1 MGDFVHLHLH
11 TEYSLLDGCVRLTTG
26 AKHDVHPLADAL
38 KARNMKAVAITDHGN
53 MYGVY
58 AFVDSLKGT
67 GIKPII
73 GEEFYTCDDMYQK
86 SADIRYQRWH
96 LILLAKNDEGYHN
109 LVKLSSASFVDG
121 FYDKPR
127 IDLKILKEHA
137 KGLICLSACIA
148 GAIPQLLLNNK
159 YEDAK
164 NYAIQLRD
172 MFEPGD
178 FYIELQDHGIDEE
191 RKVRNDLVRIAKEI
205 GVKVVAT
212 NDVHYIEKE
221 DADVQDDMMCVQLGI
236 TKDTPNPIRFEKQ
249 EFYLKTAEEMEE
261 LFGWCPEAL
270 ASTVEIADKCTF
282 EFQLKAKE
290 NLIPPYTS
298 DDMGNRTAEQY
309 LRDLCWEGI
318 HKRYDVITDEIRER
332 VEHELATI
340 IDMGYATYFLIVWDY
355 VNASKKMGIPVGPGR
370 GSGVGSIVAY
380 AIGITDVEPLR
391 FNLIFERFLARERVS
406 MPDFDI
412 DFCYVRRGE
421 VIDYVTK
428 KYGRDRVSQ
437 IIAYGTMKAK
447 QAVKDI
453 ARIYNISYE
462 KSNNWAKTISKDP
475 GATLKGCLDEKSKC
489 FSPEFKKLYD
499 SDPEAKKIVDK
510 AMKIEGL
517 PRQTGM
523 HAAGV
528 VICSQPVTDYV
539 PLSRNHEFIVTQFD
553 KTQVEPLGMLKMD
566 FLGLKTLTDVKEAQK
581 YILEDKGV
589 DVTFEKDTYDD
600 PKVYELISSGDCVA
614 VFQLESGGMCDFM
627 SRLKPTTLEDVIA
640 GISIYRPG
648 PMQFMNQFIAGKR
661 NPESVTY
668 LHEKLK
674 PILEVTY
681 GCIVYQEQV
690 MQIARE
696 VAGYSYGGAD
706 ILRRAISKKKGDV
719 LIRNK
724 SVFANGGVVEGDK
737 TNTPVPGAIANGVP
751 SEVVDKLFDQLI
763 DFAEYCFNK
772 SHATAYAVLTYQTA
786 YLKCYYPIHFLT
798 AIINNRIGDAKE
810 QSHYINYM
818 RKIGINILKP
828 DINKSKKN
836 FSIDGDNVRFGLM
849 GIKNVGEAA
858 IESVLAERVN
868 GGPYK
873 DIRDFFKR
881 CGANL
886 NSRMIESMILGG
898 AFDCFGKNRA
908 TLMASYKQIMA
919 LALKEQQSEAEGQ
932 ISLFEM
938 DAIGEQPI
946 HYIEM
951 KEYGK
956 EQLLAE
962 EKNNLGMY
970 VSGHPLDDYDTSIFN
985 FDLSRLIIDNS
996 NVVGDESEAGQEVE
1010 MDMESD
1016 DEETSGVTLDKSWD
1030 KKEVRFGCIVSNW
1043 EKKKN
1048 KNNQVFA
1055 VGEIE
1060 DKGGTIQFTVFSKLY
1075 EQLLPV
1081 LSSERPIIVEGRL
1094 DLSGA
1099 EAKMVVDDMKIWQKD
1114 GDNGGDSEEQPS
1126 KLMLVLIE
1134 SSEEQALLKSIAAM
1148 FPGNDILRLQIGTD
1162 PQTRKFRVFNNGVRV
1177 CNEMIEQVANVVGK
1191 GKIKVKDLNQ

>member
-26 AKHDVHPLADAL
+26 AKHDIHPLAEAL

-109 LVKLSSASFVDG
+109 LVKLSSASFIDG

-127 IDLKILKEHA
+127 IDMDILAKHS

-148 GAIPQLLLNNK
+148 GKIPQLILDNK
-159 YEDAK
+159 FQEAK
-164 NYAIQLRD
+164 DYAIKLRD

-191 RKVRNDLVRIAKEI
+191 RKVRNDLIRIAKEI

-221 DADVQDDMMCVQLGI
+221 DADVQDDMMCIQLGI
-236 TKDTPNPIRFEKQ
+236 RKDEQNPIRFTEQ

-290 NLIPPYTS
+290 NLIPPYS
-298 DDMGNRTAEQY
+298 SEEMGDRTPEQY
-309 LRDLCWEGI
+309 LKDLCWEGLAR
-318 HKRYDVITDEIRER
+318 RYDVITPEIKKRAKE
-332 VEHELATI
+332 ELEVI
-340 IDMGYATYFLIVWDY
+340 ISMGYATYFLIVWDY
-355 VNASKKMGIPVGPGR
+355 INAAKKMGIPVGPGR

-391 FNLIFERFLARERVS
+391 FNLLFQRFLAKERVS
-406 MPDFDI
+406 MPDFDV

-475 GATLKGCLDEKSKC
+475 GATLKGCLDEKNDC

-499 SDPEAKKIVDK
+499 TDPEAKRIVDK

-539 PLSRNHEFIVTQFD
+539 PLSRNKEFIVTQFD

-566 FLGLKTLTDVKEAQK
+566 FLGLKTLTDIKEAQK
-581 YILEDKGV
+581 YNLEDKGV
-589 DVTFEKDTYDD
+589 DVNFEKDIYDD
-600 PKVYELISSGDCVA
+600 PKVYELIASGDCVA

-627 SRLKPTTLEDVIA
+627 AKLKPTTLEDVIA

-648 PMQFMNQFIAGKR
+648 PMQFMNQFIAGKK
-661 NPESVTY
+661 NPENVTY
-668 LHEKLK
+668 LHPKLK

-681 GCIVYQEQV
+681 GCMVYQEQI

-696 VAGYSYGGAD
+696 LAGYSYGGAD
-706 ILRRAISKKKGDV
+706 ILRRAISKKKPEV
-719 LIRNK
+719 IARNK
-724 SVFANGGVVEGDK
+724 TVFANGGYVEGDSSH
-737 TNTPVPGAIANGVP
+737 TPVIGAIANGVP
-751 SEVVDKLFDQLI
+751 AEVVDTLFEQLAK
-763 DFAEYCFNK
+763 FAEYCFNK

-836 FSIDGDNVRFGLM
+836 FSIDGNDVRFGLM
-849 GIKNVGEAA
+849 GIKNVGESA
-858 IESVLAERVN
+858 IEAVLAERVN
-868 GGPYK
+868 GPYK

-881 CGANL
+881 CGKHL
-886 NSRMIESMILGG
+886 NSRMVESMIYGG

-908 TLMASYKQIMA
+908 TLMASYKSIWD
-919 LALKEQQSEAEGQ
+919 LAAKEIESSEQGQ
-932 ISLFEM
+932 FSIFDNFGIE
-938 DAIGEQPI
+938 EQPVS
-946 HYIEM
+946 YIEI
-951 KEYGK
+951 KEFKK

-970 VSGHPLDDYDTSIFN
+970 VSGHPLDDYNTSIFK
-985 FDLSRLIIDNS
+985 FDLSRLEIEK
-996 NVVGDESEAGQEVE
+996 NVETNAEG
-1010 MDMESD
+1010 
-1016 DEETSGVTLDKSWD
+1016 EETHEDLSDVEENAPGIEADISWD
-1030 KKEVRFGCIVSNW
+1030 KKQVRFGCIVSSW

-1055 VGEIE
+1055 VGELE
-1060 DKGGTIQFTVFSKLY
+1060 DKGGTIQFTIFYKLY

-1081 LSSERPIIVEGRL
+1081 LMAERPIIVEGKI
-1094 DLSGA
+1094 DLSGS
-1099 EAKMVVDDMKIWQKD
+1099 EPKLIVDDMTLWNK
-1114 GDNGGDSEEQPS
+1114 GGVEPDPQSEEPH
-1126 KLMLVLIE
+1126 KVLYALIE
-1134 SSEEQALLKSIAAM
+1134 GKEELDLIRAIAASY
-1148 FPGNDILRLQIGTD
+1148 PGEDILKIQMGTT
-1162 PQTRKFRVFNNGVRV
+1162 PETKRIMAFKKGIRV
-1177 CNEMIEQVANVVGK
+1177 CDEIVEQIANVVGK
-1191 GKIKVKDLNQ
+1191 NNVKVKVL

>member
-26 AKHDVHPLADAL
+26 AKHDIHPLAEAL

-109 LVKLSSASFVDG
+109 LVKLSSASFIDG

-127 IDLKILKEHA
+127 IDMDILAKHS

-148 GAIPQLLLNNK
+148 GKIPQLILDNK
-159 YEDAK
+159 FQEAK
-164 NYAIQLRD
+164 DYAIKLRD

-191 RKVRNDLVRIAKEI
+191 RKVRNDLIRIAKEI

-221 DADVQDDMMCVQLGI
+221 DADVQDDMMCIQLGI
-236 TKDTPNPIRFEKQ
+236 RKDEQNPIRFTEQ

-290 NLIPPYTS
+290 NLIPPYS
-298 DDMGNRTAEQY
+298 SEEMGDRTPEQY
-309 LRDLCWEGI
+309 LKDLCWEGLVR
-318 HKRYDVITDEIRER
+318 RYDVITPEIKKRAKE
-332 VEHELATI
+332 ELEVI
-340 IDMGYATYFLIVWDY
+340 ISMGYATYFLIVWDY
-355 VNASKKMGIPVGPGR
+355 INAAKKMGIPVGPGR

-391 FNLIFERFLARERVS
+391 FNLLFQRFLAKERVS
-406 MPDFDI
+406 MPDFDV

-475 GATLKGCLDEKSKC
+475 GATLKGCLDEKNDC

-499 SDPEAKKIVDK
+499 TDPEAKRIVDK

-539 PLSRNHEFIVTQFD
+539 PLSRNKEFIVTQFD

-566 FLGLKTLTDVKEAQK
+566 FLGLKTLTDIKEAQK

-589 DVTFEKDTYDD
+589 DVNFEKDIYDD
-600 PKVYELISSGDCVA
+600 PKVYELIASGDCVA

-627 SRLKPTTLEDVIA
+627 AKLKPTTLEDVIA

-648 PMQFMNQFIAGKR
+648 PMQFMNQFIAGKK
-661 NPESVTY
+661 NPENVTY
-668 LHEKLK
+668 LHPKLK

-681 GCIVYQEQV
+681 GCMVYQEQI

-696 VAGYSYGGAD
+696 LAGYSYGGAD
-706 ILRRAISKKKGDV
+706 ILRRAISKKKPEV
-719 LIRNK
+719 IARNK
-724 SVFANGGVVEGDK
+724 TVFANGGYVEGDSSH
-737 TNTPVPGAIANGVP
+737 TPVIGAIANGVP
-751 SEVVDKLFDQLI
+751 AEVVDTLFEQLAK
-763 DFAEYCFNK
+763 FAEYCFNK

-836 FSIDGDNVRFGLM
+836 FSIDGNDVRFGLM
-849 GIKNVGEAA
+849 GIKNVGESA
-858 IESVLAERVN
+858 IEAVLAERVN
-868 GGPYK
+868 GPYK

-881 CGANL
+881 CGKHL
-886 NSRMIESMILGG
+886 NSRMVESMIYGG

-908 TLMASYKQIMA
+908 TLMASYKSIWD
-919 LALKEQQSEAEGQ
+919 LAAKEIESSEQGQ
-932 ISLFEM
+932 FSIFDNFGIE
-938 DAIGEQPI
+938 EQPVS
-946 HYIEM
+946 YIEI
-951 KEYGK
+951 KEFKK

-970 VSGHPLDDYDTSIFN
+970 VSGHPLDDYNTSIFK
-985 FDLSRLIIDNS
+985 FDLSRLEIEK
-996 NVVGDESEAGQEVE
+996 NVETNAEG
-1010 MDMESD
+1010 
-1016 DEETSGVTLDKSWD
+1016 EETHEDLSDVEENAPGIEADISWD
-1030 KKEVRFGCIVSNW
+1030 KKQVRFGCIVSSW

-1055 VGEIE
+1055 VGELE
-1060 DKGGTIQFTVFSKLY
+1060 DKGGTIQFTIFYKLY

-1081 LSSERPIIVEGRL
+1081 LMAERPIIVVGKI
-1094 DLSGA
+1094 DLSGS
-1099 EAKMVVDDMKIWQKD
+1099 EPKLIVDDMTLWNK
-1114 GDNGGDSEEQPS
+1114 GGVEPDPQSEEPQ
-1126 KLMLVLIE
+1126 KVLYALIE
-1134 SSEEQALLKSIAAM
+1134 GKEELDLIRAIAASY
-1148 FPGNDILRLQIGTD
+1148 PGDDILKIQMGTT
-1162 PQTRKFRVFNNGVRV
+1162 PETKRIMAFKKGIRV
-1177 CNEMIEQVANVVGK
+1177 CDEIVEQIANVVGK
-1191 GKIKVKDLNQ
+1191 NNVKVKVL

>member
-26 AKHDVHPLADAL
+26 AKHDIHPLAEAL

-109 LVKLSSASFVDG
+109 LVKLSSASFIDG

-127 IDLKILKEHA
+127 IDMDILAKHS

-148 GAIPQLLLNNK
+148 GKIPQLILDNK
-159 YEDAK
+159 FQEAK
-164 NYAIQLRD
+164 DYAIKLRD

-191 RKVRNDLVRIAKEI
+191 RKVRNDLIRIAKEI

-221 DADVQDDMMCVQLGI
+221 DADVQDDMMCIQLGI
-236 TKDTPNPIRFEKQ
+236 RKDEQNPIRFTEQ

-290 NLIPPYTS
+290 NLIPPYS
-298 DDMGNRTAEQY
+298 SEEMGDRTPEQY
-309 LRDLCWEGI
+309 LKDLCWEGLAR
-318 HKRYDVITDEIRER
+318 RYDVITPEIKKRAKE
-332 VEHELATI
+332 ELEVI
-340 IDMGYATYFLIVWDY
+340 ISMGYATYFLIVWDY
-355 VNASKKMGIPVGPGR
+355 INAAKKMGIPVGPGR

-391 FNLIFERFLARERVS
+391 FNLLFQRFLAKERVS
-406 MPDFDI
+406 MPDFDV

-475 GATLKGCLDEKSKC
+475 GATLKGCLDEKNDC

-499 SDPEAKKIVDK
+499 TDPEAKRIVDK

-539 PLSRNHEFIVTQFD
+539 PLSRNKEFIVTQFD

-566 FLGLKTLTDVKEAQK
+566 FLGLKTLTDIKEAQK

-589 DVTFEKDTYDD
+589 DVNFEKDIYDD
-600 PKVYELISSGDCVA
+600 PKVYELIASGDCVA

-627 SRLKPTTLEDVIA
+627 AKLKPTTLEDVIA

-648 PMQFMNQFIAGKR
+648 PMQFMNQFIAGKK
-661 NPESVTY
+661 NPENVTY
-668 LHEKLK
+668 LHPKLK

-681 GCIVYQEQV
+681 GCMVYQEQI

-696 VAGYSYGGAD
+696 LAGYSYGGAD
-706 ILRRAISKKKGDV
+706 ILRRAISKKKPEV
-719 LIRNK
+719 IARNK
-724 SVFANGGVVEGDK
+724 TVFANGGYVEGDSSH
-737 TNTPVPGAIANGVP
+737 TPVIGAIANGVP
-751 SEVVDKLFDQLI
+751 AEVVDTLFEQLAK
-763 DFAEYCFNK
+763 FAEYCFNK

-836 FSIDGDNVRFGLM
+836 FSIDGNDVRFGLM
-849 GIKNVGEAA
+849 GIKNVGESA
-858 IESVLAERVN
+858 IEAVLAERVN
-868 GGPYK
+868 GPYK

-881 CGANL
+881 CGKHL
-886 NSRMIESMILGG
+886 NSRMVESMIYGG

-908 TLMASYKQIMA
+908 TLMASYKSIWD
-919 LALKEQQSEAEGQ
+919 LAAKEIESSEQGQ
-932 ISLFEM
+932 FSIFDNFGIE
-938 DAIGEQPI
+938 EQPVS
-946 HYIEM
+946 YIEI
-951 KEYGK
+951 KEFKK

-970 VSGHPLDDYDTSIFN
+970 VSGHPLDDYNTSIFK
-985 FDLSRLIIDNS
+985 FDLSRLEIEK
-996 NVVGDESEAGQEVE
+996 NVETNAEG
-1010 MDMESD
+1010 
-1016 DEETSGVTLDKSWD
+1016 EETHEDLSDVEENAPGIEADISWD
-1030 KKEVRFGCIVSNW
+1030 KKQVRFGCIVSSW

-1055 VGEIE
+1055 VGELE
-1060 DKGGTIQFTVFSKLY
+1060 DKGGTIQFTIFYKLY

-1081 LSSERPIIVEGRL
+1081 LMAERPIIVEGKI
-1094 DLSGA
+1094 DLSGS
-1099 EAKMVVDDMKIWQKD
+1099 EPKLIVDDMTLWNK
-1114 GDNGGDSEEQPS
+1114 GGVEPDPQSEEPH
-1126 KLMLVLIE
+1126 KVLYALIE
-1134 SSEEQALLKSIAAM
+1134 GKEELDLIRAIAASY
-1148 FPGNDILRLQIGTD
+1148 PGEDILKIQMGTT
-1162 PQTRKFRVFNNGVRV
+1162 PETKRIMAFKKGIRV
-1177 CNEMIEQVANVVGK
+1177 CDEIVEQIANVVGK
-1191 GKIKVKDLNQ
+1191 NNVKVKVL